1 LNALKNAKRNLI
13 PLPLDLWLT
22 CPLPMHAKFNDF
34 ELKIDPRF
42 IGMNA
47 YGNPVIAS
55 MLMLAGIHHCRFKAL
70 SRNQTPYA
78 MVYAFMKAVT

>member
-1 LNALKNAKRNLI
+1 
-13 PLPLDLWLT
+13 
-22 CPLPMHAKFNDF
+22 
-34 ELKIDPRF
+34 
-42 IGMNA
+42 MNA

-55 MLMLAGIHHCRFKAL
+55 MLMLAGIHHCRFKAM